1 MPVSGV
7 SARGGEKDPRGVG
20 GGASV
25 GGGVGVASTP
35 GVGPLVGLSIGG
47 VARGVDDP
55 GPAVAVVTCVGGA
68 LDCALGCT
76 LGVGVAL
83 VQATTSAA
91 TSVGRATRH
100 FV

>member
-1 MPVSGV
+1 
-7 SARGGEKDPRGVG
+7 VG
-20 GGASV
+20 L
-25 GGGVGVASTP
+25 
-35 GVGPLVGLSIGG
+35 LVGLSIEG

-55 GPAVAVVTCVGGA
+55 GRAVAVVTCVGGA
-68 LDCALGCT
+68 LDCT

-91 TSVGRATRH
+91 ISVGRATRH